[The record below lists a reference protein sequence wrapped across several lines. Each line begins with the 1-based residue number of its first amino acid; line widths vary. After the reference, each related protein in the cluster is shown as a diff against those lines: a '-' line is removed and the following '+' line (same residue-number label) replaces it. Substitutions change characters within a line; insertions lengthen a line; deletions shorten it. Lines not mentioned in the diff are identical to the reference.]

1 MNTGDKVVTIDEKL
15 ALIEKELSE
24 VRTTVERLEKDKEDR
39 DREMA
44 VIREGVSSALKELR
58 GMERSRKLWGR

>member
-1 MNTGDKVVTIDEKL
+1 MVTIDEKL